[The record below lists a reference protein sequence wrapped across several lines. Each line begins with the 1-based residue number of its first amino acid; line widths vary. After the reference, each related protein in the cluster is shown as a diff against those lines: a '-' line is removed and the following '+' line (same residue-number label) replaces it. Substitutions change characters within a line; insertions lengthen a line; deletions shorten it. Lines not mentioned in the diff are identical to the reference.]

1 MDRVPPH
8 SIEAER
14 AALGS
19 VFIKPLVLA
28 ALRAELQTD
37 DFFMPVHREIFDA
50 MLAVE
55 ARRMPVDVVSVGDE
69 MRARGT
75 IGRVEGGPAGLLELA
90 NAVPTAENVGYYV
103 RTVRQKSRLRGLIA
117 ACAEVQAQAYG
128 DVGDADAFM
137 ADAVSR
143 VGERAGA
150 GETRSETLAETID
163 AMLVDFD
170 QQHDEARPAA
180 VVPTGNARLD
190 AKLGGGMGPGWLV
203 SVIAPPSIGKT
214 SWVLNMAVRAAERH
228 RIPCLFF
235 SLEQTRRELAVK
247 ISALAGRVGTGAWK
261 PATLDRK
268 AIISGT
274 AAARRLSHLIRID
287 EHRTLGHIV
296 MVAAAWRARNPG
308 PAMVAVDYIQRVAGF
323 RARGATKEEEIAGV
337 AQGLKAMA
345 KDLVLPV
352 VCPAAIDND
361 AQKEQRPPR
370 MGDIRGSKAIE
381 YESDVVLAIHR
392 NRLAARG
399 PAELILL
406 KNRHGQVGKVTATWV
421 GDYQGFDEPDRT
433 ESNDDDGQESWA

>member
-8 SIEAER
+8 SAEAER

-19 VFIKPLVLA
+19 VFIKPLVLS

-37 DFFMPVHREIFDA
+37 DFFVPVHREVFDA
-50 MLAVE
+50 MLAVD
-55 ARRMPVDVVSVGDE
+55 ARRMPVDLVSVGDE

-75 IGRVEGGPAGLLELA
+75 LGRVDGGPAGLLELA
-90 NAVPTAENVGYYV
+90 NAVPTAENVAYYV
-103 RTVRQKSRLRGLIA
+103 RTVRQKARLRGLIA
-117 ACAEVQAQAYG
+117 ACAEVQGEAYG

-137 ADAVSR
+137 AEAVSR

-150 GETRSETLAETID
+150 GEARSETLAETID
-163 AMLVDFD
+163 AMLADMD
-170 QQHDEARPAA
+170 QQYDESRPSA
-180 VVPTGNARLD
+180 VVTTGNARLD

-203 SVIAPPSIGKT
+203 AVIAPPSIGKT
-214 SWVLNMAVRAAERH
+214 SWVLNMAVRAAERS

-247 ISALAGRVGTGAWK
+247 ISALAGRVGTEAWK

-296 MVAAAWRARNPG
+296 MVASAWRARNPG
-308 PAMVAVDYIQRVAGF
+308 PAMVAVDYIQRVAGY

-337 AQGLKAMA
+337 AQGLKALA
-345 KDLVLPV
+345 KDLDLPV
-352 VCPAAIDND
+352 VCPAAVDND
-361 AQKEQRPPR
+361 ALKEQRPPR
-370 MGDIRGSKAIE
+370 LGDIRGSKAIE

-392 NRLAARG
+392 NRLAATG

-406 KNRHGQVGKVTATWV
+406 KNRHGKVGKVTATWV
-421 GDYQGFDEPDRT
+421 GSYQGFDEAK
-433 ESNDDDGQESWA
+433 DDEDAPAQEAWG